1 MPLIKTQ
8 MMKLN
13 LVFFFALCCCSSS
26 LLAEIY
32 KYKDASGKWAF
43 SDKKPEQ
50 VAPAN
55 IEKIKYAKAKRML
68 TRPGL
73 DVKSDGQFYI
83 YTARNP
89 FHAVIQ
95 CFLQFDDNIGVKR
108 VSKML
113 DAESTQILY
122 ESKPNEKKRAYDFWC
137 VIGDPK
143 SQPLTTLVLPPFLDF
158 KPMRISQGFKGRF
171 SHHSQPSLYAVDI
184 GMPVSTK
191 IVAVKKGVVISTKD
205 DYAVAGVSSPFFFD
219 KANYIDIMH
228 DDGTYAIYAHL
239 LLGSVKVTKGQ
250 LVEAGQVIGLSGNTG
265 YSTGPHLHFAIKHNA
280 KGRTESIPFKFSQP
294 NKEPITPKRGVWL
307 LPDTASL
314 VN

>member
-1 MPLIKTQ
+1 
-8 MMKLN
+8 MMKFN
-13 LVFFFALCCCSSS
+13 LVFVFTLCLGSAS
-26 LLAEIY
+26 LLADIY
-32 KYKDASGKWAF
+32 KYKDASGKWSY

-50 VAPAN
+50 MASAN
-55 IEKIKYAKAKRML
+55 VQKIEYAKTEKKS
-68 TRPGL
+68 TRPSL
-73 DVKSDGQFYI
+73 EIEADGKYLI
-83 YTARNP
+83 YKARNP

-95 CFLQFDDNIGVKR
+95 CFLQFDDIGVKR
-108 VSKML
+108 VTEML
-113 DAESTQILY
+113 YADSTKILY
-122 ESKPNEKKRAYDFWC
+122 KSKPNEKKRAFDFWC

-143 SQPLTTLVLPPFLDF
+143 KKPVTTLVLPPFLDF
-158 KPMRISQGFKGRF
+158 KPMRISQGFNGRF

-239 LLGSVKVTKGQ
+239 LLGGVKVKKGQ
-250 LVEAGQVIGLSGNTG
+250 MVEAGQVIGLSGNTG
-265 YSTGPHLHFAIKHNA
+265 YSTGPHLHFAIRHNSN
-280 KGRTESIPFKFSQP
+280 GRTKSIPFKFSQP
-294 NKEPITPKRGVWL
+294 NKNPIEPKRGVWL
-307 LPDTASL
+307 LPDTDSL